1 MAIKAR
7 DIENARFKKS
17 ALGRRGYDERDV
29 DEYMVRVAREVSRLN
44 SMNKRLSQQVE
55 FSDEKALLADNDYL
69 AHQVAELEHR
79 LSMYK
84 STFDDPATIERL
96 RTELADLQRE
106 NAQLRE
112 DSQHDALGI
121 HVRAV
126 NMLSQAQITAE
137 STVAEAEIYAR
148 ELVVQAREQYAD
160 ILRQAQKSA
169 AYAADGIAA
178 VAVPAAATSEPL
190 AAELEYIRTYAQIAG
205 KQMHTI
211 VEALFI
217 EIDKLGR
224 ERPRPL
230 GDAESDCELEITE
243 SSTLSMTQIPPSTW
257 QDALESTGRSRATH
271 ETPSADGQA

>member
-1 MAIKAR
+1 MALKAR
-7 DIENARFKKS
+7 DIENIRFKKS

-44 SMNKRLSQQVE
+44 STNKRLNQQVE

-84 STFDDPATIERL
+84 STFGDTATVERL
-96 RTELADLQRE
+96 RIELAELQRE

-121 HVRAV
+121 NVRAV

-148 ELVVQAREQYAD
+148 ELVAQAREQYAD

-178 VAVPAAATSEPL
+178 VGVPVAEAAEPL
-190 AAELEYIRTYAQIAG
+190 PAELEYIRTYAQIAE

-211 VEALFI
+211 VEALFT
-217 EIDKLGR
+217 EIDKLGK
-224 ERPRPL
+224 RPRPV
-230 GDAESDCELEITE
+230 GEAESGYELNIAE
-243 SSTLSMTQIPPSTW
+243 SSTLPMAQIPPRTW
-257 QDALESTGRSRATH
+257 QDALDSTVQSRAPH
-271 ETPSADGQA
+271 ETPSAGGQA